1 MANATTF
8 HLPDGDTQR
17 ERDEFLNLVAQTGPG
32 LAANF
37 DWLYEP
43 RDDVAA

>member
-8 HLPDGDTQR
+8 HLPDGDLQR
-17 ERDEFLNLVAQTGPG
+17 ERDEFLNLVAKTEPG

-37 DWLYEP
+37 DWLYNP
-43 RDDVAA
+43 RDDLNA